1 MFFLYIQ
8 NLFIENFLVI
18 NTPLVENVQNIINLS
33 VRRRLFCKKTLD
45 QFKKLTITAE
55 SYQEKVNILK
65 VAVGLKINRI
75 RQTDE

>member
-8 NLFIENFLVI
+8 NLFIENFLAI

-33 VRRRLFCKKTLD
+33 VRRRLFCKKTFD